1 MAERERP
8 NLVVVMS
15 DQHNPR
21 VLGCAGD
28 PVIRTP
34 HLDRLA
40 AAGVRFAQTYAGA
53 PLCVPSRGHLP
64 HRPELFRDPG
74 VVEQLHL
81 CLRHPASDLRARPG
95 ECRL

>member
-1 MAERERP
+1 MPEQARP

-15 DQHNPR
+15 DQHNPQ

-40 AAGVRFAQTYAGA
+40 AAGRPVRADLRRFTALRAVA
-53 PLCVPSRGHLP
+53 SHLSHGP
-64 HRPELFRDPG
+64 KLFRRPG
-74 VVEQLHL
+74 VVE
-81 CLRHPASDLRARPG
+81 
-95 ECRL
+95 

>member
-1 MAERERP
+1 MPEQARP
-8 NLVVVMS
+8 NLVVAMS

-40 AAGVRFAQTYAGA
+40 AQGVWFDADLRRFTALRAVA
-53 PLCVPSRGHLP
+53 GHLS
-64 HRPELFRDPG
+64 HRPELFRRPS
-74 VVEQLHL
+74 VVE
-81 CLRHPASDLRARPG
+81 
-95 ECRL
+95 

>member
-1 MAERERP
+1 MPEQERP

-40 AAGVRFAQTYAGA
+40 AAGRAVRADLRRFTALRAVA
-53 PLCVPSRGHLP
+53 GHLP
-64 HRPELFRDPG
+64 HRPELFRGPG

-81 CLRHPASDLRARPG
+81 CLRHPDLRARPG
-95 ECRL
+95 DCRL